1 MALTKITGS
10 GIGTVT
16 DNVVITSDDPT
27 ITMTDSSGTNDI
39 ATLQSTSG
47 ALIITVRDGTSDGE
61 IIFKGNTGSAVTE
74 HARIAN
80 TGLMTVISEGNAVQT
95 SVQQGLVK
103 AFGKH
108 SASAFVE
115 SFNYASFTDHGTG
128 DHTGNFTSNM
138 SNTTYVFGTAGEG
151 GTDVVRYVYLYS
163 PATSSVRFRT
173 AYVTHVVA
181 PTLADLGGNGNQIT
195 GDLA

>member
-1 MALTKITGS
+1 MALTKVNRGGLNTGIS
-10 GIGTVT
+10 
-16 DNVVITSDDPT
+16 
-27 ITMTDSSGTNDI
+27 DSSDATFLTATSSEGVTLAGT
-39 ATLQSTSG
+39 L
-47 ALIITVRDGTSDGE
+47 
-61 IIFKGNTGSAVTE
+61 AVTGV
-74 HARIAN
+74 H
-80 TGLMTVISEGNAVQT
+80 TVGNNAVATSEGGAV
-95 SVQQGLVK
+95 SMNIAQGLVK

-128 DHTGNFTSNM
+128 DHTGNFTNNM

-151 GTDVVRYVYLYS
+151 GTDVFRYVFLYS

-173 AYVTHVVA
+173 AYFTNAVGL
-181 PTLADLGGNGNQIT
+181 TLADLGGNGNQIT

>member
-1 MALTKITGS
+1 MTSQLNVDVIVDKAGS
-10 GIGTVT
+10 GG
-16 DNVVITSDDPT
+16 
-27 ITMTDSSGTNDI
+27 
-39 ATLQSTSG
+39 ATLTTPTLTGVSNSST
-47 ALIITVRDGTSDGE
+47 ATSEG
-61 IIFKGNTGSAVTE
+61 GAVTMN
-74 HARIAN
+74 IA
-80 TGLMTVISEGNAVQT
+80 
-95 SVQQGLVK
+95 QGLVK

-138 SNTTYVFGTAGEG
+138 NNITYVFGTAGEG
-151 GTDVVRYVYLYS
+151 GTDVFRYVFLYS

-173 AYVTHVVA
+173 AYFTNAVGL
-181 PTLADLGGNGNQIT
+181 TLADLGGNGNQIT